1 MLMLLNAFR
10 RWLEPRVRPKAKR
23 RQPPRARLE
32 VMALEERAVPAF
44 LVWQVA
50 GNHQQRLG
58 GRAQLGRPA
67 RARSR

>member
-1 MLMLLNAFR
+1 
-10 RWLEPRVRPKAKR
+10 
-23 RQPPRARLE
+23 